1 MTAKAKANVNWV
13 RLAVVDIR
21 FRRNVEKDKDFLLK
35 DLQAFEKT
43 ALNREHK
50 MIALKLEVNK
60 LSKELGLPA
69 PYEKVEDD
77 GDLIESE

>member
-13 RLAVVDIR
+13 RLAVVDIS

-43 ALNREHK
+43 AFHREHK
-50 MIALKLEVNK
+50 MIALKAEVNK
-60 LSKELGLPA
+60 LSRELGLPL
-69 PYEKVEDD
+69 PYEEVDDD
-77 GDLIESE
+77 GDLFDSK